1 MKLIDQYRGLRREN
15 YVLFFGRIVTS
26 LGSMVWPVLTLI
38 LNQKMGMDAS
48 MIAILMTASGI
59 VMLPAGL
66 FGGKL
71 ADRCNKKKIIIIGD
85 VVSIICYI
93 ACGVVPLGIPTI
105 VLILV
110 ASLFQSIE
118 GPSYNAL
125 VADITPTKNRENAY
139 SLLYLGTN
147 IGLVLAPTLGGLLFE
162 DYLWL
167 CFIISGISIGISTLL
182 IWRLVKDITPL
193 VEDGDEAS
201 YQAAQ
206 EQDSVFR
213 ILKKNPQVVLFL
225 LATALYYA
233 AYGQYNF
240 LMPLD
245 MAAVHDNGALIFGTV
260 SSLNCLV
267 VVIFTP
273 LITRVFRHAGDTKKM
288 LIGELLL
295 AAGYIIFLLLL
306 GFIPAYYLA
315 MTVFTWGEVFCTL
328 AEGPYLSKRI
338 PSSHRGRVNSV
349 VSVLQSLLIGVFN
362 ITIGQIYD
370 GLGSTPA
377 WLIVLGVLGAAAA
390 ISAFLIR
397 GDKRAYPK
405 LYE

>member
-377 WLIVLGVLGAAAA
+377 WLIVLSVLGAAAA